1 MSTRSFIGMVNRD
14 LSITSVYC
22 HWDGYPEYNG
32 KMLLEHYDTPA
43 KVRKLL
49 HKGDFSSLQENIS
62 DIEYY
67 VDRGDEDT
75 GAVTQNLGDFI
86 KMCKESWCEY
96 FYILRA
102 DGMWTVSEKYSDSG
116 ADVFRPVK
124 DVLEAFDKG
133 KGTDALDTVDPI
145 AVDND
150 ESSDIID
157 CEGNKNN
164 NIFTVGMFLASVKNS
179 IVNVEFEKSDG
190 SLTERYVTLA
200 PFLIPS
206 EKKPKSDETEM
217 TLEEITEKD
226 YVRVFSITDNDWR
239 TVKPSKVKNYSKP
252 EVEFANKDGK
262 FVLSLDMA

>member
-1 MSTRSFIGMVNRD
+1 MSTNSTIGIENLD
-14 LSITSVYC
+14 GTIELIYC
-22 HWDGYPEYNG
+22 HWDGYVEYNG
-32 KMLLEHYDTPA
+32 KMLLEHYNTPA

-49 HKGDFSSLQENIS
+49 HKGDFSALKPNIS
-62 DIEYY
+62 EIEYY

-96 FYILRA
+96 FYVLKT
-102 DGMWTVSEKYSDSG
+102 DGSWAVSTSTNPDIYRSLEEVINVEDPYYYDGGATYSDI
-116 ADVFRPVK
+116 
-124 DVLEAFDKG
+124 EAIDI
-133 KGTDALDTVDPI
+133 VE
-145 AVDND
+145 N
-150 ESSDIID
+150 SDIID
-157 CEGNKNN
+157 CEGKKNN
-164 NIFTVGMFLASVKNS
+164 NIFTVGMFLGSVRNS

-239 TVKPSKVKNYSKP
+239 TVKPSKIKNYSKP

>member
-14 LSITSVYC
+14 LTITSVYC

-32 KMLLEHYDTPA
+32 KMLLQHYDTPA

-49 HKGDFSSLQENIS
+49 HKGDFSALQENIS

-75 GAVTQNLGDFI
+75 GAVKQSLDDFI
-86 KMCKESWCEY
+86 AMCRDSWCEY
-96 FYILRA
+96 FYILRT
-102 DGMWTVSEKYSDSG
+102 DGKWTVAESGSDDTYRLLEG
-116 ADVFRPVK
+116 
-124 DVLEAFDKG
+124 VLN
-133 KGTDALDTVDPI
+133 TVDPI

-164 NIFTVGMFLASVKNS
+164 NIFIVGMFLESVRNS

-239 TVKPSKVKNYSKP
+239 TVKPSKIKKYSKP

>member
-14 LSITSVYC
+14 FTITSVYC
-22 HWDGYPEYNG
+22 HWDGYVEFNG
-32 KMLLEHYDTPA
+32 KMLLEHYNTPA

-62 DIEYY
+62 DIQYY

-75 GAVTQNLGDFI
+75 GQITQSLDDFI

-96 FYILRA
+96 FYILKA
-102 DGMWTVSEKYSDSG
+102 DGTWAVSTSTNVDTFRSLEEVISVGELNFDESG
-116 ADVFRPVK
+116 NRYPELK
-124 DVLEAFDKG
+124 
-133 KGTDALDTVDPI
+133 TVDI
-145 AVDND
+145 V
-150 ESSDIID
+150 ESRDIID

-164 NIFTVGMFLASVKNS
+164 NIFTVGMFLGSVRNS

-239 TVKPSKVKNYSKP
+239 TVKPSKIKN
-252 EVEFANKDGK
+252 
-262 FVLSLDMA
+262 

>member
-14 LSITSVYC
+14 LTITSVYC

-49 HKGDFSSLQENIS
+49 HKGDFSSLQKNIS
-62 DIEYY
+62 DIQYY
-67 VDRGDEDT
+67 VDRGDEGT
-75 GAVTQNLGDFI
+75 GAVKQSLGDFI
-86 KMCKESWCEY
+86 AMCRDSWCEY

-102 DGMWTVSEKYSDSG
+102 DGKWTVAESGSD
-116 ADVFRPVK
+116 DTYRLLE
-124 DVLEAFDKG
+124 DVLN
-133 KGTDALDTVDPI
+133 TVDPL

-164 NIFTVGMFLASVKNS
+164 NIFTVGMFLGSVRNS

-239 TVKPSKVKNYSKP
+239 TVKPSKIKNYSKP

>member
-1 MSTRSFIGMVNRD
+1 
-14 LSITSVYC
+14 
-22 HWDGYPEYNG
+22 
-32 KMLLEHYDTPA
+32 MLLEHYNTPA

-49 HKGDFSSLQENIS
+49 HKGDFSSLQKNIS
-62 DIEYY
+62 DIQYY

-96 FYILRA
+96 FYVLKT
-102 DGMWTVSEKYSDSG
+102 DGSWAVSTSTNPDIYRSLEEVINVEDPYYYDGGATYSDI
-116 ADVFRPVK
+116 
-124 DVLEAFDKG
+124 EAIDI
-133 KGTDALDTVDPI
+133 VE
-145 AVDND
+145 N
-150 ESSDIID
+150 SDIID

-164 NIFTVGMFLASVKNS
+164 NIFTVGMFLGSVRNS

-239 TVKPSKVKNYSKP
+239 TVKPSKIKNYSKP

>member
-14 LSITSVYC
+14 LTITSVYC

-32 KMLLEHYDTPA
+32 KMLLEHYNTPA

-75 GAVTQNLGDFI
+75 EAVTQNLGDFI
-86 KMCKESWCEY
+86 KMCQDSWCEY
-96 FYILRA
+96 FYILRK
-102 DGMWTVSEKYSDSG
+102 DGKWTVAESGSD
-116 ADVFRPVK
+116 DTYRLLE
-124 DVLEAFDKG
+124 DVLN
-133 KGTDALDTVDPI
+133 TVDPI

-164 NIFTVGMFLASVKNS
+164 NIFTVGMFLGSVRNS

-239 TVKPSKVKNYSKP
+239 TVKPSKIKNYSKP
-252 EVEFANKDGK
+252 EVEFTNKDGK
-262 FVLSLDMA
+262 FVLSLDME

>member
-14 LSITSVYC
+14 LTITSVYC
-22 HWDGYPEYNG
+22 HWDGYVEYNG
-32 KMLLEHYDTPA
+32 KMLLQHYNTPA

-49 HKGDFSSLQENIS
+49 HKGDFSSLQKNIS
-62 DIEYY
+62 DIQYY

-96 FYILRA
+96 FYILKI
-102 DGMWTVSEKYSDSG
+102 DGTWAVATS
-116 ADVFRPVK
+116 
-124 DVLEAFDKG
+124 
-133 KGTDALDTVDPI
+133 TDADSYRSLEEVIDTEDPYYYNESDDRNPGLKIVDI
-145 AVDND
+145 VEN
-150 ESSDIID
+150 SDIID
-157 CEGNKNN
+157 CEGKKNN
-164 NIFTVGMFLASVKNS
+164 NIFTVGMFLGSVRNS
-179 IVNVEFEKSDG
+179 IVNVEFEKADG

-239 TVKPSKVKNYSKP
+239 TVKPSKIKNYSKP

>member
-32 KMLLEHYDTPA
+32 KMLLQHYNTPA

-62 DIEYY
+62 DIQYY

-75 GAVTQNLGDFI
+75 GAVTQNIGDFI

-96 FYILRA
+96 FYILRTDGTWVVSNCPDA
-102 DGMWTVSEKYSDSG
+102 DT
-116 ADVFRPVK
+116 FRS
-124 DVLEAFDKG
+124 LEEVISVGELNFDEDGNRYPNLK
-133 KGTDALDTVDPI
+133 TVDI
-145 AVDND
+145 V

-164 NIFTVGMFLASVKNS
+164 NIFTVDMFLGSVRNS

-239 TVKPSKVKNYSKP
+239 TVKPSKIKNYSKP
-252 EVEFANKDGK
+252 EVEFTNKDGK